1 LDIITSI
8 YIYFIVAGIF
18 LIAGIFLLIKN
29 IRPIIGFI
37 LILIALVMVIC
48 IFLYPESPIYI
59 YRSVLSKEPPNL
71 KVWRMF
77 ND

>member
-1 LDIITSI
+1 MDIITSI
-8 YIYFIVAGIF
+8 YIYFVVAGIF
-18 LIAGIFLLIKN
+18 LISGIFLLIKN

-37 LILIALVMVIC
+37 LILFAMVMVIC

-59 YRSVLSKEPPNL
+59 YRSVLCKEPPNL